1 MWKTN
6 AQHDCNLHLR
16 TVTTKTVFHK
26 LQIGK
31 LRVDPGRDGGN
42 AGARN
47 SGQKYGFMRDD
58 VQLLGLSF

>member
-6 AQHDCNLHLR
+6 AQHGCNLHLR

-31 LRVDPGRDGGN
+31 LRVDPGIKDGGN
-42 AGARN
+42 VGARKG
-47 SGQKYGFMRDD
+47 GQKYGFMLNI
-58 VQLLGLSF
+58 V

>member
-1 MWKTN
+1 MWMKN
-6 AQHDCNLHLR
+6 AQHSCNLHLR

-31 LRVDPGRDGGN
+31 LRVDPGIRDGGN

-47 SGQKYGFMRDD
+47 GDQKYSFMRNI
-58 VQLLGLSF
+58 V